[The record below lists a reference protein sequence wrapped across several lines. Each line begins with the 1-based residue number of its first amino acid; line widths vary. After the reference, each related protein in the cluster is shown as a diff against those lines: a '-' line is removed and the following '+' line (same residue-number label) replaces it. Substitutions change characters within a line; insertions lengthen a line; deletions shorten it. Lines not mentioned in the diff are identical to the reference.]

1 MNHEKALRLFA
12 SILDDDL
19 TVGSNHLID
28 DLPSVFTATDFLYF
42 FALREHFWSEIK
54 DEDERLMISV
64 AMTESY
70 LSSLLHVYSGEYHFD
85 EVEHQLEHCILYG
98 DLLSGAFAEKL
109 ILLDRVHL
117 LKEWLELL
125 QKINKQL
132 LSFSLEKRN
141 TREKKGYLVTCFVEF
156 LAPNEDLSKHVE
168 AAKQLL
174 VENTMPAPEY
184 SFFDSLMQDI
194 GFAVG
199 EQWSSAENLKAL
211 RE

>member
-1 MNHEKALRLFA
+1 M
-12 SILDDDL
+12 
-19 TVGSNHLID
+19 
-28 DLPSVFTATDFLYF
+28 
-42 FALREHFWSEIK
+42 
-54 DEDERLMISV
+54 
-64 AMTESY
+64 
-70 LSSLLHVYSGEYHFD
+70 
-85 EVEHQLEHCILYG
+85 
-98 DLLSGAFAEKL
+98 LSGAFAEKL

-141 TREKKGYLVTCFVEF
+141 TREKKEYLVTCFVEF
-156 LAPNEDLSKHVE
+156 LAPTEDLSKHVE

-174 VENTMPAPEY
+174 VENTMPASEY
-184 SFFDSLMQDI
+184 SFFDSLKQDI

-199 EQWSSAENLKAL
+199 EQWSSAENLKVL

>member
-28 DLPSVFTATDFLYF
+28 DLPLVFTATDFLYF
-42 FALREHFWSEIK
+42 FALREYFWLEIK
-54 DEDERLMISV
+54 DENERLMISV

-85 EVEHQLEHCILYG
+85 EVEHQLEHW
-98 DLLSGAFAEKL
+98 